1 MKLPRKWDDEGGI
14 IMTPLIDMVFLT
26 LIFFMVNATLSI
38 NPAIRID
45 LPRARTSL
53 GALSEEIV
61 VSVKADGGLYIGE
74 RLVSVEDF
82 SLELRREMARVG
94 KRSIL
99 LQGERTISYESLMEV
114 MDQAKLAGVGRISL
128 ATTRKSS
135 P

>member
-1 MKLPRKWDDEGGI
+1 VKLPRKRRDDGI
-14 IMTPLIDMVFLT
+14 LLTPLIDMVFLT

-45 LPRARTSL
+45 LPKARTSL

-61 VSVKADGGLYIGE
+61 VSVRADGSLHIGE
-74 RLVSVEDF
+74 RRVGAADF
-82 SLELRREMARVG
+82 GVELRREMARVG

-99 LQGERTISYESLMEV
+99 LQADRTITYEALIEV

-128 ATTRKSS
+128 ATARKLS

>member
-1 MKLPRKWDDEGGI
+1 MKLPRKFRDDGGI
-14 IMTPLIDMVFLT
+14 LLTPMIDMVFLT

-38 NPAIRID
+38 TPAIRVD

-61 VSVKADGGLYIGE
+61 VSVRTDKGLYIGE
-74 RLVSVEDF
+74 RLVAAGDF
-82 SLELRREMARVG
+82 GMELRREMARAG

-99 LQGERTISYESLMEV
+99 LQADRTISYETLVEV

-128 ATTRKSS
+128 ATARKLS

>member
-1 MKLPRKWDDEGGI
+1 MKLPRRWDDEGGI

-82 SLELRREMARVG
+82 GLELRREMARVG

-99 LQGERTISYESLMEV
+99 LQGERTISYERLMEV

-128 ATTRKSS
+128 ATTRKTS

>member
-1 MKLPRKWDDEGGI
+1 
-14 IMTPLIDMVFLT
+14 MTPLIDMVFLT

-45 LPRARTSL
+45 LPPARTSL

-61 VSVKADGGLYIGE
+61 VSVRADGSIHIGQ
-74 RLVSVEDF
+74 RLVAPAEFAV
-82 SLELRREMARVG
+82 ELRREMARVG

-99 LQGERTISYESLMEV
+99 LQGERTISYERLVEV

-128 ATTRKSS
+128 ATTRKTS

>member
-74 RLVSVEDF
+74 RLVSAEDF
-82 SLELRREMARVG
+82 GLELRREMARVG

-99 LQGERTISYESLMEV
+99 LQGERTISYEKLMEV

-128 ATTRKSS
+128 ATTRKTS

>member
-1 MKLPRKWDDEGGI
+1 MKLPRKWRDDGGI

-38 NPAIRID
+38 NPAIRVD

-53 GALSEEIV
+53 GAISEEIV
-61 VSVKADGGLYIGE
+61 VSVRADGSLYIGE
-74 RLVSVEDF
+74 RMVSDADF
-82 SLELRREMARVG
+82 GLELRREMARVG

-99 LQGERTISYESLMEV
+99 LQGERTISYEKLIEV

-128 ATTRKSS
+128 ATTRKTS

>member
-1 MKLPRKWDDEGGI
+1 VKLPRKWDDEGGI

>member
-1 MKLPRKWDDEGGI
+1 VKLPRKWDDEGGI

-61 VSVKADGGLYIGE
+61 VSVRADGGLYIGE

-82 SLELRREMARVG
+82 GLELRREMARVG

-128 ATTRKSS
+128 ATTRKTS

>member
-1 MKLPRKWDDEGGI
+1 MKLPRKWDDEGGM

-61 VSVKADGGLYIGE
+61 VSVRADGNLYIGE
-74 RLVSVEDF
+74 RLVSGEDF
-82 SLELRREMARVG
+82 GLELRREMARVG

-99 LQGERTISYESLMEV
+99 LQGERTISYEKLMEV

-128 ATTRKSS
+128 ATTRKTS

>member
-1 MKLPRKWDDEGGI
+1 MKLPRKFRDDGGI
-14 IMTPLIDMVFLT
+14 LLTPMIDMVFLT

-38 NPAIRID
+38 NPAIRVD

-61 VSVKADGGLYIGE
+61 VSVRTDKGLYIGE
-74 RLVSVEDF
+74 RLVAAGDF
-82 SLELRREMARVG
+82 GMELRREMARAG

-99 LQGERTISYESLMEV
+99 LQADRTISYETLVEV

-128 ATTRKSS
+128 ATARKLS

>member
-1 MKLPRKWDDEGGI
+1 VRLPRKFQDEGGI
-14 IMTPLIDMVFLT
+14 LLTPMIDMVFLT

-38 NPAIRID
+38 NPAIRVD

-61 VSVKADGGLYIGE
+61 VSVRVDGSLHIGE
-74 RLVSVEDF
+74 RQVAPTDF
-82 SLELRREMARVG
+82 GMELRREMARAG

-99 LQGERTISYESLMEV
+99 LQADKSITYETLVEV

-128 ATTRKSS
+128 ATARKLS

>member
-1 MKLPRKWDDEGGI
+1 VKLPRKWDDEGGI

-82 SLELRREMARVG
+82 GLELRREMARVG

>member
-1 MKLPRKWDDEGGI
+1 MKVPRRTRESGI
-14 IMTPLIDMVFLT
+14 LLTPLIDMVFLT

-45 LPRARTSL
+45 LPKARTSL

-61 VSVKADGGLYIGE
+61 VSVRADGGLYLGE
-74 RLVSVEDF
+74 RRVSKEEFAV
-82 SLELRREMARVG
+82 ELRREMARVG

-99 LQGERTISYESLMEV
+99 LQADRTITYETLIEV
-114 MDQAKLAGVGRISL
+114 MDQSKLAGVGRISL
-128 ATTRKSS
+128 ATARKLS

>member
-1 MKLPRKWDDEGGI
+1 VKLPRRRREGGI
-14 IMTPLIDMVFLT
+14 LLTPLIDMVFLT

-45 LPRARTSL
+45 LPKARTSL

-61 VSVKADGGLYIGE
+61 VSVRADGSLHIGE
-74 RLVSVEDF
+74 RRVARADF
-82 SLELRREMARVG
+82 GVELRREMARVG

-99 LQGERTISYESLMEV
+99 LQADRTITYETLVEV

-128 ATTRKSS
+128 ATARKLS

>member
-1 MKLPRKWDDEGGI
+1 MKLPRKWEDDGGM

-38 NPAIRID
+38 NPAIRVD

-61 VSVKADGGLYIGE
+61 VSVKAGGDLYIGE
-74 RLVSVEDF
+74 RQVSAEDF
-82 SLELRREMARVG
+82 GLELRREMARVG

-99 LQGERTISYESLMEV
+99 LQGERTISYETLMDV

-128 ATTRKSS
+128 ATTRKTS

>member
-1 MKLPRKWDDEGGI
+1 VKLPRKWDDEGGI

-61 VSVKADGGLYIGE
+61 VSVKADGSVYLGE

-82 SLELRREMARVG
+82 GLELRREMARVG

>member
-1 MKLPRKWDDEGGI
+1 VKLPRKFRDDGGI
-14 IMTPLIDMVFLT
+14 LLTPMIDMVFLT

-38 NPAIRID
+38 NPAIRVD

-61 VSVKADGGLYIGE
+61 VSVRTDKGLYIGE
-74 RLVSVEDF
+74 RLVAAGDF
-82 SLELRREMARVG
+82 GMELRREMARAG

-99 LQGERTISYESLMEV
+99 LQADRTISYETLVEV

-128 ATTRKSS
+128 ATARKLS

>member
-1 MKLPRKWDDEGGI
+1 MRLPRKFRDDGGI
-14 IMTPLIDMVFLT
+14 LLTPMIDMVFLT

-38 NPAIRID
+38 NPAIRVD

-61 VSVKADGGLYIGE
+61 VSVRTDKGLYIGE
-74 RLVSVEDF
+74 RLVAAGDF
-82 SLELRREMARVG
+82 GMELRREMARAG

-99 LQGERTISYESLMEV
+99 LQADRTISYETLVEV

-128 ATTRKSS
+128 ATARKLS

>member
-1 MKLPRKWDDEGGI
+1 MKLPRKWRDDGI
-14 IMTPLIDMVFLT
+14 LLTPLIDMVFLT

-38 NPAIRID
+38 NPAIRVD

-61 VSVKADGGLYIGE
+61 VSVRTDGSLYIGE
-74 RLVSVEDF
+74 RRVTPKDF
-82 SLELRREMARVG
+82 GMELRREMARAG

-99 LQGERTISYESLMEV
+99 LQADRAITYETLVEV

-128 ATTRKSS
+128 ATARKLS